1 MNDTANY
8 ITAKQA
14 AALLKVS
21 ERQVHHYGV
30 SGKIATVRAGRR
42 LLYNPDDVES
52 LAQQLRVDIKPM
64 VIRKD
69 DVSAQM
75 ARYIVE
81 RKEYDE
87 TMMQTQRDMQE
98 TQAEMRDELAQI
110 RATLSEP
117 AKPRGPNWQVVAV
130 LALVLAIVLVVLII
144 ALRLF

>member
-1 MNDTANY
+1 MNDSANY
-8 ITAKQA
+8 ITAKEA

-42 LLYNPDDVES
+42 LLYNPDDVEA
-52 LAQQLRVDIKPM
+52 LAQQLRVDIKPL

-87 TMMQTQRDMQE
+87 TIMQTQRDMQQ

-117 AKPRGPNWQVVAV
+117 TKPRGPSWQVVAV

-144 ALRLF
+144 ALRMA